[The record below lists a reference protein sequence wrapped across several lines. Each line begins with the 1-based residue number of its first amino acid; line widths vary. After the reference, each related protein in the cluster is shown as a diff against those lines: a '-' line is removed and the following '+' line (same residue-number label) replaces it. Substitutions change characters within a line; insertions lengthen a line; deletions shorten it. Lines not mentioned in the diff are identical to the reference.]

1 MSAVLPHLE
10 ITPQRPDWLAG
21 APGFEPGNGGIKIQ
35 VVRIIYQRAFRKSA
49 EIGPQSVQ
57 EVSGYLGTTRQT
69 SSGYRKPASSALST
83 HRSRIQCLHARCAKC
98 GPPTRD
104 KRAFY
109 NR

>member
-10 ITPQRPDWLAG
+10 ITSQRPHWVAG

-69 SSGYRKPASSALST
+69 SSGYRKPASSALT
-83 HRSRIQCLHARCAKC
+83 RQRSGFECLQARCAK
-98 GPPTRD
+98 GGSTSRN
-104 KRAFY
+104 KRAFD